1 MKKLS
6 RQEFLALLAWSSVG
20 IPASVMGIG
29 SFGFLI
35 PKVTY
40 GRSSINKIGK
50 SVDFPSGSNIFMP
63 EQRLFIASEAEGI
76 RAMSAV
82 CTHLGCTVG
91 RVEWGYQCPCHGSKF
106 DAAGRVLRGPAP
118 KPLPWYKIF
127 QGPDAYLIVDT
138 RVEVPTETF
147 FELT

>member
-1 MKKLS
+1 
-6 RQEFLALLAWSSVG
+6 
-20 IPASVMGIG
+20 
-29 SFGFLI
+29 
-35 PKVTY
+35 
-40 GRSSINKIGK
+40 
-50 SVDFPSGSNIFMP
+50 MP
-63 EQRLFIASEAEGI
+63 EQRLFVSSGAKGI
-76 RAMSAV
+76 RAMSAI